1 MTLIVNGAPRPL
13 GNAKTLAQLLDLL
26 GVKISKK
33 AVELNGHI
41 IPASAFTTTPVAA
54 GDQVEIIQFVGGG

>member
-1 MTLIVNGAPRPL
+1 MTVIVNGTPRPL
-13 GNAKTLAQLLDLL
+13 GEAKTLAQLLEVL

-41 IPASAFTTTPVAA
+41 IPSSAFTTTTVSAD
-54 GDQVEIIQFVGGG
+54 DQIEIIQFVGGG